1 MSEQIPTK
9 MATSVVTDVFSYALC
24 RWTLMK
30 ALVGILLLLMSAAG
44 KQRSCLGLKPFLL
57 TAVI

>member
-1 MSEQIPTK
+1 MSEQITSTTK
-9 MATSVVTDVFSYALC
+9 MATSVVMDVFGYALY

-44 KQRSCLGLKPFLL
+44 K
-57 TAVI
+57 